1 MTMKNFTY
9 EEILQAAQIGETTDW
24 EFKSAK
30 GGFPGS
36 FWETYSAMANT
47 DGGTIVLG
55 LRETDEGIFPDGL
68 STEKVSQYK
77 KNLWDDLHN
86 RSTVSLN
93 LLQNQNIRE
102 IPIADGYL
110 LVITVPPATRK
121 QRPVFRTTSP
131 IGNTYRRN
139 HEGDYRC
146 TEDEIRRMFAD
157 SDPDITADMR
167 ILPEFTF
174 SDIDTTSIA
183 QYRQRFRSVKGD
195 HPWLSLDDR
204 ELFEK
209 LGGWRRDRKTG
220 EEGLTIA
227 GILMFGKYQA
237 ITDQYAVPGYF
248 VDYREKL
255 DPSVRWTDRLYP
267 DGTWEPNLFQ
277 FYQRVWPKL
286 SQGLPVPFQ
295 LEQGIRKDDT
305 PAHESLRESFVNS
318 LIHADYRGTGGV
330 VIERQ
335 ADRFVF
341 DNPGILLVSLEQYRR
356 GGISECRNKSL
367 QQMFSMIGGGERAGS
382 GVDKIKAGW
391 NSRHWRSP
399 WLTLNSNPDRVQL
412 SLPMISLIPDNVLTD
427 LKNKFNDRLSTL
439 KPNEIQALAT
449 ARIEG
454 SVSNVRLQEFVDDH
468 PVDISRMLQKLC
480 EEGFLVSDNK
490 KRWSTY
496 HLSNQD
502 MGPSLFDQL
511 KSDSSH
517 NGPDSSHN
525 GPDSSHN
532 GPDSSHNGPD
542 SSHFEKPKKRVPP
555 AQMRNIIRQICK
567 GKFFTFSEIA
577 ALVGREP
584 RAFRNQ
590 YLTPMVREGLLQLRY
605 PDSPNRPDQSYTTAW
620 NTL

>member
-1 MTMKNFTY
+1 
-9 EEILQAAQIGETTDW
+9 
-24 EFKSAK
+24 
-30 GGFPGS
+30 
-36 FWETYSAMANT
+36 
-47 DGGTIVLG
+47 
-55 LRETDEGIFPDGL
+55 
-68 STEKVSQYK
+68 
-77 KNLWDDLHN
+77 
-86 RSTVSLN
+86 
-93 LLQNQNIRE
+93 
-102 IPIADGYL
+102 
-110 LVITVPPATRK
+110 
-121 QRPVFRTTSP
+121 
-131 IGNTYRRN
+131 
-139 HEGDYRC
+139 
-146 TEDEIRRMFAD
+146 
-157 SDPDITADMR
+157 
-167 ILPEFTF
+167 
-174 SDIDTTSIA
+174 
-183 QYRQRFRSVKGD
+183 
-195 HPWLSLDDR
+195 
-204 ELFEK
+204 
-209 LGGWRRDRKTG
+209 
-220 EEGLTIA
+220 
-227 GILMFGKYQA
+227 
-237 ITDQYAVPGYF
+237 
-248 VDYREKL
+248 
-255 DPSVRWTDRLYP
+255 
-267 DGTWEPNLFQ
+267 
-277 FYQRVWPKL
+277 
-286 SQGLPVPFQ
+286 
-295 LEQGIRKDDT
+295 
-305 PAHESLRESFVNS
+305 
-318 LIHADYRGTGGV
+318 
-330 VIERQ
+330 
-335 ADRFVF
+335 
-341 DNPGILLVSLEQYRR
+341 
-356 GGISECRNKSL
+356 
-367 QQMFSMIGGGERAGS
+367 MFSMIGGGERAGS

-532 GPDSSHNGPD
+532 GPDSSH
-542 SSHFEKPKKRVPP
+542 FEKPKKRVPP

-605 PDSPNRPDQSYTTAW
+605 PDSPNRPDQSYTTAG